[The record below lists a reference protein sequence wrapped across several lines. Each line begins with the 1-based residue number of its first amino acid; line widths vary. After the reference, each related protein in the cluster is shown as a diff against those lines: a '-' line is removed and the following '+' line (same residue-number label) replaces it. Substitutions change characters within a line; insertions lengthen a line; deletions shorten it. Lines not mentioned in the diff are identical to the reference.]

1 VTEKENAIMT
11 VNLLD
16 AIPQPSR
23 YPPTSRYYGS
33 AVNVLTAPD
42 GTQIPYLARRLVP
55 QPGSFTT
62 IGQYAV
68 VVGDRADLLAF
79 RFLGDAGQWWQIADA
94 NPVLDPRDLTA
105 TPGLQIRITLSS
117 GIPGSVAV

>member
-1 VTEKENAIMT
+1 MT

-23 YPPTSRYYGS
+23 YPPTSRYYGT
-33 AVNVLTAPD
+33 AVNVFTATD
-42 GTQIPYLARRLVP
+42 GTKIPYLARRLVP

-62 IGQYAV
+62 IARYTV
-68 VVGDRADLLAF
+68 VTDDRADLLAF

-105 TPGLQIRITLSS
+105 TPGLQIRITLPP
-117 GIPGSVAV
+117 GIPGGAAA

>member
-1 VTEKENAIMT
+1 MT

-23 YPPTSRYYGS
+23 YPPTSRYYGT
-33 AVNVLTAPD
+33 AVNVFMAPD

-62 IGQYAV
+62 VAQYTV
-68 VVGDRADLLAF
+68 VVDDRADLLAF

-105 TPGLQIRITLSS
+105 TPGVQIRNTLPRGIT
-117 GIPGSVAV
+117 GGTVA